1 MARPSIKP
9 RWYLR
14 PREVVDR
21 LRQLGGG
28 PAAESKGIAE
38 KVVFPLPKGLS

>member
-1 MARPSIKP
+1 V
-9 RWYLR
+9 LVQQ
-14 PREVVDR
+14 VVDR